1 MSSSKFFDTSLLWV
15 QSCVDKWFVSC
26 RKFLELG
33 TPEQKETLNGIIIKN
48 VIALS
53 LQMYGCRVVQ
63 KALEVMTYG
72 QQKDIVQHLDGNVVK
87 LIKDQNGN
95 HVIQK
100 AVESVPSDLIGFIPR
115 SFSGQVKYQF
125 FALCS
130 LSSTDKTGKHDKSNV
145 SVYDNWN
152 YCSMVGG

>member
-1 MSSSKFFDTSLLWV
+1 MY
-15 QSCVDKWFVSC
+15 CNE
-26 RKFLELG
+26 FLE
-33 TPEQKETLNGIIIKN
+33 QKQTLNGNIIKN

-72 QQKDIVQHLDGNVVK
+72 QQKEMVQHLDGNVDKV
-87 LIKDQNGN
+87 IKDQNGI

-100 AVESVPSDLIGFIPR
+100 AVESVPTDLIGFIPR

-125 FALCS
+125 FL
-130 LSSTDKTGKHDKSNV
+130 LWVIFRQIKQGKDTKQEIE
-145 SVYDNWN
+145 
-152 YCSMVGG
+152 